1 MDVKI
6 INPFV
11 EALLDVTESMAQLTG
26 QVGKPELK
34 TTLTAPGIVSGFI
47 RLNGRKAN
55 GTLAVSFSEPSLLMI
70 FERML
75 GESLPELDDSAYDLA
90 GELTNMVCGG
100 AKRRLSDSGYE
111 FDLTQP
117 DILKGLGHRLEHGK
131 GPIIS
136 LPIQFGLGNI
146 YIEVSLKH

>member
-11 EALLDVTESMAQLTG
+11 EALLDVTESMAQLSG

-34 TTLTAPGIVSGFI
+34 LTQDAPGIVTGFI
-47 RLNGRKAN
+47 RLHGRKAK
-55 GTLAVSFSEPSLLMI
+55 GTLAVSFSEQSLLMI

-75 GESLPELDDSAYDLA
+75 GEKLPELDDSAYDLA

-117 DILKGLGHRLEHGK
+117 DILKGAGHTLDHGH
-131 GPIIS
+131 GPTIT
-136 LPIQFGLGNI
+136 LPIEYGIGNI